1 MLFNFKYK
9 GSSTV
14 RSDAS
19 QTALSFVP
27 DARRDPTW
35 FHGKIREKLI
45 FREAISALHDVVVSD
60 LRFRPKDREEYQ
72 RWLAEQEDLW
82 LTEAATGQS
91 ERTEKI
97 ASLSQELKTAFAA
110 QQGAMG
116 PFYKARSKYWQHLYK
131 TNRDWWLV
139 LDPVIS
145 IHPDQI
151 FFECFSEDES
161 TYACLSCNHE
171 AFQSVGEFACGT
183 TNIDY
188 SAGLYDEFQKI
199 RDYKDTSLTI
209 DPDGFSVQTAEDESH
224 REVKID
230 LPDTWVRGF
239 LQVSS
244 AATLDAD
251 EMELHPMDLHN
262 ICFILKRKKEKKGP
276 RSLRFILKPGQPVK
290 IIVDPWNLEINCPRS
305 IYLGTNEQEV
315 RIWGRRRLLTLERL
329 IPHARSV
336 KVRLL
341 GYGMPSFWMID
352 LGLMTYTLGLS
363 GWTANNWSDSGNFD
377 LLAPR
382 GNINPE
388 IATIVLQELRK
399 DWRATSQALA
409 QNLSLP
415 HEDILAALSTLTQA
429 GRAIFDLPNQVWRA
443 RELSRDPLPLD
454 SLRFSNERE
463 AEAWQIF
470 QDSAISAKAE
480 PRIEGI
486 RLSGKIS
493 NRTKRSHRKKSYQ
506 VEALLDPDNRL
517 TAATCTCNFFRQNK
531 LRLGPCEHI
540 LALRLA
546 HSRRGQNYNSSISKP
561 PPLP

>member
-14 RSDAS
+14 RANAS

-35 FHGKIREKLI
+35 FQGRIREKLI
-45 FREAISALHDVVVSD
+45 FREAISALHDVVISD
-60 LRFRPKDREEYQ
+60 LRFRPKDREEYK
-72 RWLAEQEDLW
+72 RWLAEQEDTW
-82 LTEAATGQS
+82 LAEAMS
-91 ERTEKI
+91 EQAERKAAI
-97 ASLSQELKTAFAA
+97 ASLSEELSQAHAA
-110 QQGAMG
+110 QQAAMA
-116 PFYKARSKYWQHLYK
+116 PFYRARSKYWQYLYK
-131 TNRDWWLV
+131 ANRDWWLV

-145 IHPDQI
+145 VHPDQV

-171 AFQSVGEFACGT
+171 AFETLGEFSCGT

-199 RDYKDTSLTI
+199 RDYKETSLTV

-244 AATLDAD
+244 AATLEAD

-262 ICFILKRKKEKKGP
+262 ICFILKRRREKKGP

-305 IYLGTNEQEV
+305 IYLGTTDQEI

-329 IPHARSV
+329 IPHAQSV

-341 GYGMPSFWMID
+341 GYGMPSFWMIN
-352 LGLMTYTLGLS
+352 LGPMTYTLGLS
-363 GWTANNWSDSGNFD
+363 GWTANNWSASGNFD
-377 LLAPR
+377 LLAPL
-382 GNINPE
+382 GNITPE
-388 IATIVLQELRK
+388 ITAMVLQELRK
-399 DWRATSQALA
+399 TWRATSQSLA

-415 HEDILAALSTLTQA
+415 HEDILAALSALTQA

-454 SLRFSNERE
+454 SLRFSNDRE
-463 AEAWQIF
+463 EEAWQIYL
-470 QDSAISAKAE
+470 DSSISAKAE

-486 RLSGKIS
+486 KLSGKIS
-493 NRTKRSHRKKSYQ
+493 HRNKTHQ

-517 TAATCTCNFFRQNK
+517 TGATCTCNFYRQNK

-546 HSRRGQNYNSSISKP
+546 HSRRGQNRNSSISKP